1 MTQAS
6 FVTNTSA
13 EAPGTGSAS
22 SELPRQ
28 APSTLA
34 CRESLLSDEL
44 HQLTGENYARCNQCG
59 RCTAG
64 CPLAG
69 DMDVSPARV
78 LRLLQLGQVERACR
92 SLAVWFC
99 VSCQVCTT
107 RCPQEVDIA
116 GTMDALRE
124 LGRRHRLEHRGSR
137 DILAFHRSLLRV
149 VRRYGRLHEFPLI
162 RSYKLRT
169 GHLLQDALMAPRLFI
184 RGKIRLLPRAIA
196 GAQAV
201 RRLFERSGI
210 SP

>member
-1 MTQAS
+1 MPLKNPQPDTGAPTQSPAPPI
-6 FVTNTSA
+6 SA
-13 EAPGTGSAS
+13 D
-22 SELPRQ
+22 RQ
-28 APSTLA
+28 ATTL
-34 CRESLLSDEL
+34 LQEL
-44 HQLTGENYARCNQCG
+44 QQLTGENYARCNQCG

-69 DMDVSPARV
+69 DMDHSPARV

-92 SLAVWFC
+92 SLAIWFC

-124 LGRRHRLEHRGSR
+124 LARRHRLEHPGGR
-137 DILAFHRSLLRV
+137 DILAFHRALLRV

-169 GHLLQDALMAPRLFI
+169 GHLLQDVLVAPRMFF
-184 RGKIRLLPRAIA
+184 RGKIRLLPRKIA
-196 GAQAV
+196 GAEAV
-201 RRLFERSGI
+201 RRLFARSGI
-210 SP
+210 SL